1 MCSTRWPFIAFIWL
15 FAISQ
20 VKLQTWIGNNEG
32 NEFVGVGARFGPPI
46 VSKEKHANRSQLAI
60 SDPPDCCTTP
70 KNKVLCLAS
79 RLYSIEMQIIFLFLN
94 HMFII

>member
-1 MCSTRWPFIAFIWL
+1 MHSSGYL
-15 FAISQ
+15 QQ
-20 VKLQTWIGNNEG
+20 VKVQTWIGNNEG

-60 SDPPDCCTTP
+60 SDPPECCTRP
-70 KNKVLCLAS
+70 RNKVLCIS
-79 RLYSIEMQIIFLFLN
+79 SGLYSIDSFSY